1 MQITNEQLLALISA
15 IVPLIVSL
23 AAYLYKVL
31 VGKLPAQKQMLL
43 QQIAIQAVHMAE
55 QVGGSGNG
63 AAKRAM
69 AENAINESLK
79 SLGMNVA
86 PSLVNAAIES
96 VVFSLNQQA
105 PKLVIHPVDTS
116 SNAG

>member
-1 MQITNEQLLALISA
+1 MQITNNQVLALISA

-31 VGKLPAQKQMLL
+31 VGKLPEQRQALL
-43 QQIAIQAVHMAE
+43 QQVATQVVHMAE
-55 QVGGSGNG
+55 QVIGPGNG
-63 AAKRAM
+63 VAKRAM
-69 AENAINESLK
+69 AEDAINACLR
-79 SLGMNVA
+79 SLGVNVA

-105 PKLVIHPVDTS
+105 PHLVIEPIDTS
-116 SNAG
+116 ANNG